1 MFRYALLFVILL
13 VTVLPVSPQD
23 LADELDTILTLYG
36 SGLTRI
42 ENGLTTLETG
52 LEKVE
57 TGLVKLEEG
66 QTILEKQVT
75 DLEKSLRDSERRTR
89 FLSYGVL
96 GFAVLFL
103 VETIAFS
110 VILNSPIYVNK

>member
-13 VTVLPVSPQD
+13 VTVLPAQAD

-57 TGLVKLEEG
+57 TGLVKLEGG